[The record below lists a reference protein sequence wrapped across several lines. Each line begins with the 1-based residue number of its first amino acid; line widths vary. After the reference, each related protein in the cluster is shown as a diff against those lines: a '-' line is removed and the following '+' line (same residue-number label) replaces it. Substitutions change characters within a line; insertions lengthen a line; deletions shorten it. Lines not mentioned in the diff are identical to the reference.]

1 MKLIADVGLLDSWSD
16 AGVGPG
22 FTFSSG
28 DPYQRIDWIW
38 HTEDLVAVEVQV
50 LQTQDSDHL
59 PVVAIL
65 DIAP

>member
-1 MKLIADVGLLDSWSD
+1 MIGEAGLRDSWSD
-16 AGVGPG
+16 AGVGSG

-38 HTEDLVAVEVQV
+38 HSDDLVAVEAQV
-50 LQTQDSDHL
+50 IQTQASDHL

-65 DIAP
+65 DLAP